1 MADIKIFIIH
11 NTKPLIK
18 AIDIIPQNPN
28 YQNHL
33 EYWEEYLS
41 QKKFETVTVKDLY
54 QNSRNLISIKIAL
67 EGNIVFMDTS
77 KQNSSFR
84 TGILFLPSNVSP
96 LRKQIAARLTSSYD
110 YLNILYNI
118 HYNGISYQAEE
129 RDIDRTQKEEKIPSV
144 MLNLV
149 KKKSSNIYE
158 AKF

>member
-33 EYWEEYLS
+33 EYWEKYLS

-77 KQNSSFR
+77 K
-84 TGILFLPSNVSP
+84 
-96 LRKQIAARLTSSYD
+96 
-110 YLNILYNI
+110 
-118 HYNGISYQAEE
+118 
-129 RDIDRTQKEEKIPSV
+129 
-144 MLNLV
+144 
-149 KKKSSNIYE
+149 
-158 AKF
+158 

>member
-1 MADIKIFIIH
+1 
-11 NTKPLIK
+11 
-18 AIDIIPQNPN
+18 
-28 YQNHL
+28 
-33 EYWEEYLS
+33 
-41 QKKFETVTVKDLY
+41 
-54 QNSRNLISIKIAL
+54 
-67 EGNIVFMDTS
+67 MDTS

-84 TGILFLPSNVSP
+84 TGILFLPSNVSS

-129 RDIDRTQKEEKIPSV
+129 KDIDRTQKEEKISSV

>member
-18 AIDIIPQNPN
+18 AIDIIPQNPK

-33 EYWEEYLS
+33 EYWKKYLS

-84 TGILFLPSNVSP
+84 TGILFLPSNVSS

-110 YLNILYNI
+110 YLNIIYNI
-118 HYNGISYQAEE
+118 FYDGHSYHAKE
-129 RDIDRTQKEEKIPSV
+129 RDVVRPSEKI
-144 MLNLV
+144 
-149 KKKSSNIYE
+149 NILTYHI
-158 AKF
+158 

>member
-1 MADIKIFIIH
+1 MANIKIFIIH

-77 KQNSSFR
+77 K
-84 TGILFLPSNVSP
+84 
-96 LRKQIAARLTSSYD
+96 
-110 YLNILYNI
+110 
-118 HYNGISYQAEE
+118 
-129 RDIDRTQKEEKIPSV
+129 
-144 MLNLV
+144 
-149 KKKSSNIYE
+149 
-158 AKF
+158 